1 MAAQNSSATKNW
13 AKGRSF
19 AEISDYNSRPA
30 WGVLDDF
37 LTNRGHAPGAK
48 ILIFI
53 AFRQYK
59 EQSPANGHGL
69 FALGT
74 KKFDGLEI
82 AVLSPGI
89 RSSRRSSGGF
99 IIEHLITL
107 ITQKREIVYEV
118 NNLSKQFG
126 KRTNRRLF
134 AGQTIA

>member
-1 MAAQNSSATKNW
+1 MPLLYRREPFKLGF
-13 AKGRSF
+13 K
-19 AEISDYNSRPA
+19 SDYNSCPTC
-30 WGVLDDF
+30 GLLHDF
-37 LTNRGHAPGAK
+37 LTNRGTAPGAK

-107 ITQKREIVYEV
+107 ITQKREIVYLSVSLQETHKQEIVCGANNCV
-118 NNLSKQFG
+118 NN
-126 KRTNRRLF
+126 
-134 AGQTIA
+134 